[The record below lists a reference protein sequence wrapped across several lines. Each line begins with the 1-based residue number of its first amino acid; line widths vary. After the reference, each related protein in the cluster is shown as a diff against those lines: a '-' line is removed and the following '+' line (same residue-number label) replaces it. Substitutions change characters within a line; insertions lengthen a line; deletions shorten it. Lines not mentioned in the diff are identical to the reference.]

1 MAFNKSSTT
10 FEPIATYIQDK
21 TPLLN
26 TQGQYLKGRV
36 TLTPITQSSA
46 KAVMTFDKLMCI
58 DDTFYQ
64 CSAYYLDT
72 SGHSVLYSNNI
83 SISVQVP
90 PTKPDSISIVHKP
103 TDPFINPAKHMEY
116 STSTPSSSL
125 TSKENEMF
133 SALQTVKQNNTNK
146 YSRIKTVDYATI
158 SFQPSDGDF
167 SSDTRYRTTTTTQD
181 IAEGDNITVVCTGD
195 VGKPPVEHV
204 FQKHLN
210 GQIVAMQDTV
220 TTTSISEMSENCS
233 YYRTSNIVFKVTA
246 FDNNA
251 VIRCVVHSSMAD
263 PDMYIDTEPL
273 EVYYE
278 VSEPT
283 ITKYPNKPFYVVGEN
298 TSILLTCKSDGNPQP
313 YYKWYKEND
322 NLLISTNESWIITDM
337 NVTNSGIY
345 TCNVSNT
352 FNGDTHSNA
361 KHVQV
366 NIMNKDIAPST
377 TFRTSVSNKTSV
389 IKQSN
394 NENTAVIV
402 VGTVCGLIILVIC
415 VILFGVLRNKNKTFR
430 CLLRRNHPDRS
441 VDYVNTIH
449 QQDPSLYEGVG
460 QASDEHNYEPLSRM
474 EHVYNN
480 TNLSNN

>member
-1 MAFNKSSTT
+1 MYYLVDVNAISVEITGNRTGLLGYNGTDLKCSYTQENTLQVFTVSFMAFNKCSTT

-72 SGHSVLYSNNI
+72 SGYSVLYSNNI
-83 SISVQVP
+83 SISVQ
-90 PTKPDSISIVHKP
+90 
-103 TDPFINPAKHMEY
+103 
-116 STSTPSSSL
+116 
-125 TSKENEMF
+125 
-133 SALQTVKQNNTNK
+133 
-146 YSRIKTVDYATI
+146 
-158 SFQPSDGDF
+158 G
-167 SSDTRYRTTTTTQD
+167 RYRTTTTTQD

-273 EVYYE
+273 RFTVNE

-283 ITKYPNKPFYVVGEN
+283 ITKYPNKPYYIVGEN
-298 TSILLTCKSDGNPQP
+298 TSILLTCKSDGNPKPHYQ
-313 YYKWYKEND
+313 WYKEND
-322 NLLISTNESWIITDM
+322 NMLISTNERLTITDM
-337 NVTNSGIY
+337 NVRNSGIY

-352 FNGDTHSNA
+352 FNGDTHRNA
-361 KHVQV
+361 RHVQL
-366 NIMNKDIAPST
+366 NIMNKENLASST
-377 TFRTSVSNKTSV
+377 TVRTSVCNKTSV

-402 VGTVCGLIILVIC
+402 VGAVCGSIILVLC
-415 VILFGVLRNKNKTFR
+415 VILFGVLQNKTFR
-430 CLLRRNHPDRS
+430 CFLRRKNNDIS
-441 VDYVNTIH
+441 VDYVNTVH

-460 QASDEHNYEPLSRM
+460 QTLDEHNYEQLSRM

-480 TNLSNN
+480 TNFSSN